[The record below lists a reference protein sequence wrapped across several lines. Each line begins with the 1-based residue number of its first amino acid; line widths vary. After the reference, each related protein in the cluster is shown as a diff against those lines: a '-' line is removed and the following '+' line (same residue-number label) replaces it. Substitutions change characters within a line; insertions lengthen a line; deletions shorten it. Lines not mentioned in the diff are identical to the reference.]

1 MVSKKTTYELAKLLE
16 EVASCL
22 RDLPEISL
30 DELKDLCKSEVKHTE
45 KIVGSE
51 SLDEL
56 MHEISSLSRAEAEF
70 KLSKLTSKKLLELC
84 KKVKIKAGSKQTK
97 TNLVNQILWSYFDAK
112 ADLDHIT
119 SYQENP

>member
-22 RDLPEISL
+22 RYLPEIPL
-30 DELKDLCKSEVKHTE
+30 DELKDLYKSEIKHAE

-56 MHEISSLSRAEAEF
+56 IDEMSSLSRSEAEF
-70 KLSKLTSKKLLELC
+70 KLSKLTAKKLLELC
-84 KKVKIKAGSKQTK
+84 KKSKIKAGSRQTK
-97 TNLVNQILWSYFDAK
+97 PNLVNQILWSYFDAK
-112 ADLDHIT
+112 ADLEHIT
-119 SYQENP
+119 SYQEKL

>member
-16 EVASCL
+16 EVASWL
-22 RDLPEISL
+22 RDIPEIPL
-30 DELKDLCKSEVKHTE
+30 DELKDLCKNEVKHIE

-51 SLDEL
+51 SLDKL
-56 MHEISSLSRAEAEF
+56 MDEMSSLSRAEAEF
-70 KLSKLTSKKLLELC
+70 KLNKLTSKKLLELC

-97 TNLVNQILWSYFDAK
+97 SNLVNQILWSYFDAK

-119 SYQENP
+119 SYQEKT